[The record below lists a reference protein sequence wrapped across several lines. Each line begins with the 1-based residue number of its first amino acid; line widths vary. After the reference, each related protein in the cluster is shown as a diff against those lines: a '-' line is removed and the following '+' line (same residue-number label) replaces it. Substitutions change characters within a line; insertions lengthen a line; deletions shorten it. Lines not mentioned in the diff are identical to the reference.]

1 MRVANSRP
9 TVGIFERR
17 NDEVNRVGGKKDL
30 QYGISSGLTRVLERK
45 ERRRRKR
52 RRKTAVE
59 RGQEEKKEKERK
71 RKKLKGATK
80 WR

>member
-1 MRVANSRP
+1 MRRVANSRP

-45 ERRRRKR
+45 ERRKRRK
-52 RRKTAVE
+52 KTAVE

>member
-1 MRVANSRP
+1 MNK
-9 TVGIFERR
+9 
-17 NDEVNRVGGKKDL
+17 VGGKKDL

-45 ERRRRKR
+45 ERRRRK
-52 RRKTAVE
+52 TDVAAE
-59 RGQEEKKEKERK
+59 RGQEDKKEKERK

>member
-1 MRVANSRP
+1 MNK
-9 TVGIFERR
+9 
-17 NDEVNRVGGKKDL
+17 VGGKKDL

-45 ERRRRKR
+45 ERRRRK
-52 RRKTAVE
+52 TDVAAE
-59 RGQEEKKEKERK
+59 RGQEEKKEKKRK

>member
-1 MRVANSRP
+1 MRRVANSRP
-9 TVGIFERR
+9 TIGIFERR
-17 NDEVNRVGGKKDL
+17 SDEVNRVGGKKDL

-45 ERRRRKR
+45 ERRKR

>member
-45 ERRRRKR
+45 ERRKR

>member
-45 ERRRRKR
+45 ERRRKR
-52 RRKTAVE
+52 RKKTAVE
-59 RGQEEKKEKERK
+59 RRQEEKKEKERK

>member
-45 ERRRRKR
+45 ERRKRRK
-52 RRKTAVE
+52 KTAVE